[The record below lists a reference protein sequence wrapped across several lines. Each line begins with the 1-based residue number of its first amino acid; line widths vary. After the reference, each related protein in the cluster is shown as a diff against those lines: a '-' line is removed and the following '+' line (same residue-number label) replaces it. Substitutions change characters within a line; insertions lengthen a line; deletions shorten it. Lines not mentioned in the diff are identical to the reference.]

1 MLTFARVRA
10 ITIVAA
16 LFVAA
21 VVSVSIALD
30 RDADQAGA
38 QETCPPGAVPVDL
51 ALPAEGDVKINV
63 YNSTDEAG
71 LANLIGDNFANRE
84 FQVLQRGDHD
94 EEFDGIAQ
102 LRFGPKAVAAAHVV
116 GAYFLNQATLEF
128 DLTREDDVVDVI
140 LGSEFRRLA
149 TPTDV
154 NLAIA
159 ALAQTGQPTAPP
171 GTCPVSDQ

>member
-30 RDADQAGA
+30 RDADQADA
-38 QETCPPGAVPVDL
+38 QGTCPPGAVPVDL
-51 ALPAEGDVKINV
+51 TLPAERDITINV
-63 YNSTDEAG
+63 YNATDEVG
-71 LANLIGDNFANRE
+71 LANQIGDDFANRQ
-84 FQVLQRGDHD
+84 FQVLERGDHD
-94 EEFDGIAQ
+94 EPFDGVAQ
-102 LRFGPKAVAAAHVV
+102 LRFGPAAVAAAHVV

-128 DLTREDDVVDVI
+128 DVAREDNAVDVI

-149 TPTDV
+149 TPTEV
-154 NLAIA
+154 NQAIA
-159 ALAQTGQPTAPP
+159 ALAQAGQLIAPP
-171 GTCPVSDQ
+171 GTCPVPDR